1 MQIFIHED
9 LDEDILTDLLEEI
22 NELYEGCEQTLIELE
37 LKPQDKEL
45 QRSLFRSF
53 HTIKVDLGLVN
64 FSPLIPLLQYA
75 EDLLDYFRKRQ
86 IQYTSDMSD

>member
-1 MQIFIHED
+1 MQILIHED

-64 FSPLIPLLQYA
+64 FHRLSHFCNMPKVFLITFVKGKFNTPV
-75 EDLLDYFRKRQ
+75 
-86 IQYTSDMSD
+86 I